1 MANELVLG
9 LKMDPNTVAAM
20 TAEQVRY
27 WFEAATR
34 REAAIRQQQQQG

>member
-20 TAEQVRY
+20 TMEQVRY
-27 WFEAATR
+27 WFGAAQK
-34 REAAIRQQQQQG
+34 REAEIRRMQQQG